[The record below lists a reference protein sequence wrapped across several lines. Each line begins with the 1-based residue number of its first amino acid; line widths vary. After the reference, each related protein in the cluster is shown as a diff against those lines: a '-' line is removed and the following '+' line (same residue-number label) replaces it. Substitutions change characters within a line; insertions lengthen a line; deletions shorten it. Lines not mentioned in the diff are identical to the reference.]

1 MKEKI
6 ITLLKVVSVLLALIN
21 VILEISLLTESENR

>member
-1 MKEKI
+1 MKKRSI
-6 ITLLKVVSVLLALIN
+6 NVLKVVNILLALIN